1 MLIAVVEYLEG
12 LYRSLTLLED
22 WLYLEIALEGDVERI
37 VLLIRLSL
45 IDLPVVKLVAL
56 LRIYLEGKL
65 CAFL

>member
-12 LYRSLTLLED
+12 LWSSLTLLED

>member
-12 LYRSLTLLED
+12 LWSSLTLLED

-37 VLLIRLSL
+37 VLLVRLSL

>member
-1 MLIAVVEYLEG
+1 MLATVVLDCKG
-12 LYRSLTLLED
+12 LCRSLTLLED

-37 VLLIRLSL
+37 AHLVRLDI